1 MLYFSYASNIL
12 QNSSVSASLLF
23 HEEFR
28 STHIL
33 DVSHDTWTVCIVRYA
48 ISMLL
53 FTSCK
58 PIVRLLYVR
67 DQILLLFSHWFS
79 LCLASFIDF
88 VFSSSFR
95 RINWKLI
102 FILWVA
108 LCLPLNHFIVHF
120 CFAISLK
127 FLCNI
132 FLSNAPLSFGSFDFL
147 FSFSLFSKCFD
158 FVIHFVE
165 R

>member
-1 MLYFSYASNIL
+1 MRQIFCKIPVCQHRYSFTR
-12 QNSSVSASLLF
+12 NSEA
-23 HEEFR
+23 
-28 STHIL
+28 HIFWMFCMTL
-33 DVSHDTWTVCIVRYA
+33 EQFVLCGMPSQCFCLRRVN
-48 ISMLL
+48 
-53 FTSCK
+53 
-58 PIVRLLYVR
+58 RLS